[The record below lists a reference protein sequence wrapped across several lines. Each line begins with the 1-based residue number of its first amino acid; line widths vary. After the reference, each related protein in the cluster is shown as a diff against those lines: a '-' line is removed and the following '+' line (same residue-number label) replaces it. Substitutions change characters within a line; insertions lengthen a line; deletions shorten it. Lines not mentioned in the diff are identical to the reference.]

1 MVDHNA
7 LRVRLDST
15 NSYRQLSSVRGE
27 IVRSKGQLPFSI
39 YADLL
44 NRTDEKIR
52 TFDYPMCANA
62 KIKLIFSNGLTK
74 EMSKDEC
81 LSALAKENSLS
92 SYIFTKYPST
102 SDYTLDMVDM
112 TGTMGKEGASTKPEE
127 KESTPVPPATAPPP
141 PPEPGSTKLE
151 EEVRSLSDRVDKMEK
166 TFNEE
171 LPKINRKMTDLEVKM
186 DYLYFHLVKKD
197 KDKDKEK
204 E

>member
-15 NSYRQLSSVRGE
+15 ISYKQLNALRGE
-27 IVRSKGQLPFSI
+27 IIRSKGQLPFSI

-62 KIKLIFSNGLTK
+62 RINLQFSNGLKK
-74 EMSKDEC
+74 ELATEEC
-81 LSALAKENSLS
+81 LAALAGEGSLS

-102 SDYTLDMVDM
+102 NDYTMAMVDM
-112 TGTMGKEGASTKPEE
+112 TGTMVKDHVETKPEE
-127 KESTPVPPATAPPP
+127 KETEHIAPPP
-141 PPEPGSTKLE
+141 PTQSQPPNTKLE
-151 EEVRSLSDRVDKMEK
+151 EEVRNLSNRVDRMEQ

-171 LPKINRKMTDLEVKM
+171 IPKINKKMNDLEVKM
-186 DYLYFHLVKKD
+186 DYLYFNLVKKPKEEK
-197 KDKDKEK
+197 KD
-204 E
+204 